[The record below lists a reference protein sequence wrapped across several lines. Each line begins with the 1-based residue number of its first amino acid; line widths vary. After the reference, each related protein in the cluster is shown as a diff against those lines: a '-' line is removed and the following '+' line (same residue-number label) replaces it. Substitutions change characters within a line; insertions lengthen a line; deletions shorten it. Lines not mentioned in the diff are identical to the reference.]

1 MSSSGAASPPWVGV
15 GESRGKDEAKVKEQ
29 ILALSAD
36 EKNFLRPPPGGAA
49 FQFDYDAMHPVALA
63 TLEADPKLQDA
74 RFKLV
79 PARIKEEEFWRNYF
93 YRVQLILES

>member
-1 MSSSGAASPPWVGV
+1 
-15 GESRGKDEAKVKEQ
+15 
-29 ILALSAD
+29 
-36 EKNFLRPPPGGAA
+36 
-49 FQFDYDAMHPVALA
+49 MHPVALA